1 MMLTG
6 NGAAILGHEVGAV
19 LQDQRHSALG
29 VGLPVQGGGLADG
42 EVVAAFGDIEGV
54 PAALGGGQGR
64 QGAENEV
71 DGGAHGVLI
80 IKSVTQRDEGRNERR
95 KTRGGKRKGEKKQKY
110 MA

>member
-6 NGAAILGHEVGAV
+6 NGAAILGHEVFAV

-42 EVVAAFGDIEGV
+42 EVVAAFGDLEGV
-54 PAALGGGQGR
+54 PALLGGGQGH

-71 DGGAHGVLI
+71 DGGAHGVL
-80 IKSVTQRDEGRNERR
+80 
-95 KTRGGKRKGEKKQKY
+95 
-110 MA
+110 M